1 MKWACEGCPVLLGRR
16 KGFAPSFLL
25 HLTRKAQP
33 ERSFSL
39 RRMATLI
46 AIIGIWGVLASGC
59 TWAWSRDT
67 IVRCPKCST
76 AFTIEGGDIHMEQ
89 LTR

>member
-1 MKWACEGCPVLLGRR
+1 MNWALEGWPIFPGER
-16 KGFAPSFLL
+16 KGLAPSSRL
-25 HLTRKAQP
+25 HLIPKEQP
-33 ERSFSL
+33 ERSFRL

-46 AIIGIWGVLASGC
+46 IIIGIWGVLASGC

-76 AFTIEGGDIHMEQ
+76 AFTIEDYDIHREQ

>member
-1 MKWACEGCPVLLGRR
+1 VGPVLLDER
-16 KGFAPSFLL
+16 KGFAPSSLFYLIS
-25 HLTRKAQP
+25 Q
-33 ERSFSL
+33 ERQETSFRL
-39 RRMATLI
+39 KRMATLI
-46 AIIGIWGVLASGC
+46 IIVGIWGVLASGC

-76 AFTIEGGDIHMEQ
+76 AFTIEDYDIHMEQ